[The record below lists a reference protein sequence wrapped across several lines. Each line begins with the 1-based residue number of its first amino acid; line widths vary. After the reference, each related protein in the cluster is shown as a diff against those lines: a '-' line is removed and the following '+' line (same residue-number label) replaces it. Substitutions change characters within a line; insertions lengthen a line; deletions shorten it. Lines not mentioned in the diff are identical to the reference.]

1 MKRITLITLTLAAGA
16 FFAACGVPADNKP
29 AANNANAVNAN
40 TTKPTTAAPTKE
52 ALMTL
57 EKSAYEAWK
66 TKDAKFWDTFL
77 TDDFVGYGMTGRLDT
92 TAAIKEYSGAD
103 CVVKSYALSDDQM
116 TLLGAD
122 AAVITYKTTYDATC
136 GGQKMPANTW
146 AAGIYVRSGDKW
158 KGAFHAE
165 TPVVDPN
172 APPAKSAA
180 PAKKE
185 PAAAKTS
192 DAKPDA
198 MAETLMAV
206 EIKGWDA
213 WKARDVKGVE
223 EVMAKEFMY
232 LSGAGRKMRADAIKG
247 WSEPKCE
254 GLSFSLTEPIAVS
267 LTKDLALVTYKADAK
282 GVCDGKPVPPS
293 LWVASF
299 DLKEGENWRNAFY
312 MDLPR

>member
-1 MKRITLITLTLAAGA
+1 MKKITLFILLVVAAVY
-16 FFAACGVPADNKP
+16 FAACGAPP
-29 AANNANAVNAN
+29 AANNANAGNAN
-40 TTKPTTAAPTKE
+40 AAKPTAAAPTKE

-57 EKSAYEAWK
+57 EKSAYEAWR
-66 TKDAKFWDTFL
+66 TKDAKFWDPFL
-77 TDDFVGYGMTGRLDT
+77 TDNFVGFGATGRMDRA
-92 TAAIKEYSGAD
+92 AAIKQYSGAD
-103 CVVKSYALSDDQM
+103 CDVKSYALSEDTM
-116 TLLGAD
+116 TPLGPD
-122 AAVITYKTTYDATC
+122 AAVITYKATYDGTC
-136 GGQKMPANTW
+136 GGQKLPAQVW
-146 AAGIYVRSGDKW
+146 AAGVYVRSGDKW

-185 PAAAKTS
+185 PAAAKTA

-206 EIKGWDA
+206 ETKGWDA
-213 WKARDVKGVE
+213 WKARVAKGVE

-232 LSGAGRKMRADAIKG
+232 FSGAGRKAKADAIKG
-247 WSEPKCE
+247 WAEPKCE
-254 GLSFSLTEPIAVS
+254 ALSYSLTDPMAVS
-267 LTKDLALVTYKADAK
+267 ITKDVALVTYKADVK
-282 GVCDGKPVPPS
+282 GVCDGKPTPPS
-293 LWVASF
+293 LWVGSF

>member
-1 MKRITLITLTLAAGA
+1 MKRISLITLMLAAGA
-16 FFAACGVPADNKP
+16 FFAACGVPADKP
-29 AANNANAVNAN
+29 VSNNGNAVNAN
-40 TTKPTTAAPTKE
+40 TAKPMAAAPTKE
-52 ALMTL
+52 TLMTR

-66 TKDAKFWDTFL
+66 TKDTKFWDTFL
-77 TDDFVGYGMTGRLDT
+77 TDDFVGYGMTGRLDR
-92 TAAIKEYSGAD
+92 TAAIKQYSGAD
-103 CVVKSYALSDDQM
+103 CVVKSYALSDEQM
-116 TLLGAD
+116 TQLGAD
-122 AAVITYKTTYDATC
+122 AAVITYKTTYDAIC
-136 GGQKMPANTW
+136 GGQKIPSNTW

-185 PAAAKTS
+185 PVAATS
-192 DAKPDA
+192 DTKPDA

-223 EVMAKEFMY
+223 QVMAKDFMY

-267 LTKDLALVTYKADAK
+267 LTKDLALV
-282 GVCDGKPVPPS
+282 
-293 LWVASF
+293 
-299 DLKEGENWRNAFY
+299 
-312 MDLPR
+312 